1 MVEAQAEIVDLTD
14 AARKEVVRLMAEEEQ
29 EGLGLRLAVQG
40 GGCSGLSYKVEF
52 TRQEPGDNV
61 RECSEG
67 FRVFVVPKSL
77 LYLKGM
83 VVDFQSGVSGKGFVF
98 SNPNAQNTCGC
109 GESFSV

>member
-1 MVEAQAEIVDLTD
+1 MAEAQAEIIELTN
-14 AARKEVVRLMAEEEQ
+14 AACSEVVRLMEEEEK
-29 EGLGLRLAVQG
+29 EGLGLRLAVAG

-61 RECSEG
+61 REFKEG
-67 FRVFVVPKSL
+67 FRVFVDPKSL

-83 VVDFQSGVSGKGFVF
+83 LVDYKGGVSGKGFVF
-98 SNPNAQNTCGC
+98 SNPNAENTCGC